1 MARLLSVCFG
11 REYGELQKFSSE
23 IASGWQCRQKTLCLL
38 HVFISPVS
46 LLRMPLTLEQYAA
59 YLDTRHDL
67 VWPAPPEED
76 RIKAREHLVPLPE
89 VRAVLWNVYGTLL
102 RIAGGELWF
111 EHPQEFVMN
120 VALDKTIQEFKM
132 WASMSR
138 KPGQPAEYMKQLYDS
153 VLIEQRA
160 VPGGTEKYPE
170 VASDR
175 IWEALIKKLFQ
186 KDYKFDATFY
196 GSLNEFSRK
205 VAYFFHASLQG
216 TACYKYAAEAM
227 RLIAEK
233 GLKQGL
239 LADGQCFTRVQLQR
253 GLAAQDSSLVLDKIL
268 DNDLVFL
275 SYEIRGRKPS
285 ERLFRHA
292 LHALAQQGLSPH
304 EVLHVGTSITRD
316 LAPARRLGM
325 RTALFARDRI
335 SLQASAEQLKEP
347 SSRPDVMVTR
357 LSQIADVLRVKR
369 TGGKG

>member
-1 MARLLSVCFG
+1 MA
-11 REYGELQKFSSE
+11 
-23 IASGWQCRQKTLCLL
+23 
-38 HVFISPVS
+38 
-46 LLRMPLTLEQYAA
+46 LTLEQYAA

-67 VWPAPPEED
+67 VWPAAPKSD
-76 RIKAREHLVPLPE
+76 HLKARPYLVRLPE

-132 WASMSR
+132 WGSMSR
-138 KPGQPAEYMKQLYDS
+138 KPGQPADYMKQLYES
-153 VLIEQRA
+153 VLIEHRA

-170 VASDR
+170 VGSDR

-186 KDYKFDATFY
+186 KDYKFDPGFF

-216 TACYKYAAEAM
+216 TACYKDAAVA
-227 RLIAEK
+227 LHLVAEK

-239 LADGQCFTRVQLQR
+239 LADGQCFTRVQLLR
-253 GLAAQDSSLVLDKIL
+253 GLAAQDSAFVLDKVL
-268 DNDLVFL
+268 DKDLMVL

-292 LHALAQQGLSPH
+292 LNALNQQGLAPH
-304 EVLHVGTSITRD
+304 QVLHVGSSIPRD
-316 LAPARRLGM
+316 LVLARRLGM
-325 RTALFARDRI
+325 RTALFARDRT
-335 SLQASAEQLKEP
+335 SLQATPEQLKEP
-347 SSRPDVMVTR
+347 ASRPDVLLTK
-357 LSQIADVLRVKR
+357 LSQIGDVI
-369 TGGKG
+369 